1 MDWLF
6 FSENSDNDDVSTGA
20 MMSNLG
26 ARIIHLGAWFG
37 SIQSIGV
44 VFVVNES
51 ASSTPVVVNAIGFL
65 PTPPPVGLVSW

>member
-1 MDWLF
+1 
-6 FSENSDNDDVSTGA
+6 